1 MIRLA
6 VLAATAAL
14 VAAMPAAAQS
24 RAGYIAAPVAAKAG
38 ESFITRG
45 VMWRCTDTGCVAPK
59 GSSPA
64 KVVCELTVREVGA
77 LTAFS
82 VDGLAFDAEQL
93 ARCNARA
100 KG

>member
-6 VLAATAAL
+6 LLAAAL
-14 VAAMPAAAQS
+14 VSAAAPAMAQS
-24 RAGYIAAPVAAKAG
+24 RAGYMAAPAAAKAG

-45 VMWRCTDTGCVAPK
+45 VMWRCTDNGCVAPK

-64 KVVCELTVREVGA
+64 KVVCELAVREVGT
-77 LTAFS
+77 LTAFA

-93 ARCNARA
+93 AKCNAKA